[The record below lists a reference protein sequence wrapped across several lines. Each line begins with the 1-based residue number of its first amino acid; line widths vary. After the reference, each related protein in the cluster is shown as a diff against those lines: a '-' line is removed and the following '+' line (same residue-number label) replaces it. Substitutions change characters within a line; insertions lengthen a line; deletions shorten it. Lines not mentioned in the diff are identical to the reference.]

1 QRFDNTEGNRT
12 RLTNV
17 VRSLPYLPVHDPTT
31 NGGYRNANNSIDG
44 ADPTNPVEDA
54 LLLGQ
59 AHSDGTKLLGSAY
72 IDAEITDWLHFRS
85 TFGLDYFQN
94 FQHQFSP
101 IFDDKGRSATV
112 ATIDNIRD
120 THTTLLFTQQ
130 LTLDKTFGK
139 HHINAVAVY
148 EQQGTNSLNET
159 SSGNQATNEIETLA
173 GATNVSHETTESE
186 NLLISYVGR
195 LNYDYDEKY
204 LVSLAI
210 RRDGLSIWAP
220 GNKWANFP
228 SGSIGWRID
237 RENFMR
243 DQDLFSELK
252 IRGGYGITGLNG
264 LLIGNNY
271 PWQVRLQA
279 NGATYPFNNENDI
292 GNASYYN
299 ALGNPNMGWEKTSQ
313 LNIGLDVGL
322 LDNRIRLTAE
332 YYQRH
337 TDNLLLEVPTPTSF
351 GYNGGGVL
359 ANVGEMENKGF
370 DVQLG
375 YHKRAGEFSWNA
387 TGLISIVS
395 NEVVA
400 LNTPNAVIGAGGDQ
414 DFGGGEDI
422 TRTEA
427 GHPIQS
433 FYGYVVDG
441 IFQSNQEVSDAPTQ
455 SNAAPGD
462 LRFKDLND
470 DGVINPSDRTYI
482 GSYIPDFSYSLNLNA
497 NYKGFDLSLFLQG
510 VQGNDIFNANRII
523 REGMARLF
531 GAGTEVLD
539 AWTPENTD
547 TDMPR
552 AVSGDPNQN
561 VRPSTRWI
569 EDGSYLRLKNIQLG
583 YNVPVSSLNALT
595 NGTIN
600 NLRIYVSSQNLLT
613 ITGYEG
619 WDPEIGSKNTTLTN
633 GIDYGQYPA
642 ARSFLL
648 GLQVGL

>member
-1 QRFDNTEGNRT
+1 
-12 RLTNV
+12 
-17 VRSLPYLPVHDPTT
+17 
-31 NGGYRNANNSIDG
+31 
-44 ADPTNPVEDA
+44 
-54 LLLGQ
+54 
-59 AHSDGTKLLGSAY
+59 
-72 IDAEITDWLHFRS
+72 
-85 TFGLDYFQN
+85 
-94 FQHQFSP
+94 
-101 IFDDKGRSATV
+101 
-112 ATIDNIRD
+112 
-120 THTTLLFTQQ
+120 
-130 LTLDKTFGK
+130 
-139 HHINAVAVY
+139 
-148 EQQGTNSLNET
+148 
-159 SSGNQATNEIETLA
+159 NEIETLA

-186 NLLISYVGR
+186 NLLLSYVGR
-195 LNYDYDEKY
+195 LNYNYDEKY
-204 LVSLAI
+204 LLSLAI

-539 AWTPENTD
+539 A
-547 TDMPR
+547 
-552 AVSGDPNQN
+552 
-561 VRPSTRWI
+561 
-569 EDGSYLRLKNIQLG
+569 
-583 YNVPVSSLNALT
+583 
-595 NGTIN
+595 
-600 NLRIYVSSQNLLT
+600 
-613 ITGYEG
+613 
-619 WDPEIGSKNTTLTN
+619 
-633 GIDYGQYPA
+633 
-642 ARSFLL
+642 
-648 GLQVGL
+648 

>member
-1 QRFDNTEGNRT
+1 M
-12 RLTNV
+12 
-17 VRSLPYLPVHDPTT
+17 S
-31 NGGYRNANNSIDG
+31 
-44 ADPTNPVEDA
+44 
-54 LLLGQ
+54 
-59 AHSDGTKLLGSAY
+59 
-72 IDAEITDWLHFRS
+72 
-85 TFGLDYFQN
+85 
-94 FQHQFSP
+94 
-101 IFDDKGRSATV
+101 
-112 ATIDNIRD
+112 
-120 THTTLLFTQQ
+120 
-130 LTLDKTFGK
+130 
-139 HHINAVAVY
+139 
-148 EQQGTNSLNET
+148 
-159 SSGNQATNEIETLA
+159 
-173 GATNVSHETTESE
+173 
-186 NLLISYVGR
+186 
-195 LNYDYDEKY
+195 
-204 LVSLAI
+204 
-210 RRDGLSIWAP
+210 
-220 GNKWANFP
+220 
-228 SGSIGWRID
+228 
-237 RENFMR
+237 

-252 IRGGYGITGLNG
+252 LRGGYGITGLNG

-414 DFGGGEDI
+414 DFGDFEDI
-422 TRTEA
+422 RRTEA
-427 GHPIQS
+427 GHHIQS

-441 IFQSNQEVSDAPTQ
+441 IFQSNQEVSDATTL